1 MRRRMVLSVVL
12 VALVVLVMAVAIF
25 SMSLRSGTLALQ
37 NRAIGAEQAGDA
49 QADVIPFAPPPAAL
63 AFSGDAAGSW
73 DIYILEV
80 SGDLRNLTDDDAQ
93 YHDYFPSFSLDG
105 QRINF
110 IANRGEDVMGPS
122 QVNPDGTGLRSLTIL
137 GAVLTL
143 FGEGRLDWD
152 PAWSPGGDRLLWSSL
167 RDLNLEL
174 YAIPTAAEFVVANAT
189 RLTSSGSREWFGA
202 WSPDGQSVLYQ
213 SDRDG
218 KENLYIMAAGGSANR
233 ALTATE
239 WDDVHGMW
247 SLDGQ
252 QVLYLYNEADARL
265 PAGDLNLHII
275 NADGTDARPFEGV
288 FVGDP
293 VYAPGGEQLAYVS
306 NESGRWQI
314 YVMNADGTN
323 RRRVTPDDGNY
334 LFPVWVP

>member
-1 MRRRMVLSVVL
+1 MVLSVVL
-12 VALVVLVMAVAIF
+12 VVLVVVVMAVAIF
-25 SMSLRSGTLALQ
+25 SMSLRSGPLTLQ
-37 NRAIGAEQAGDA
+37 NRAIGAQEGGDA
-49 QADVIPFAPPPAAL
+49 QAAGIPFAPPPAAL
-63 AFSGDAAGSW
+63 AFSGNAAGSW
-73 DIYILEV
+73 DIYILEP
-80 SGDLRNLTDDDAQ
+80 SGELRNLTNDDVQ

-105 QRINF
+105 ERINF
-110 IANRGEDVMGPS
+110 ISNRGEDVMGPS

-174 YAIPTAAEFVVANAT
+174 YAIPTTAEFVVTNAT
-189 RLTSSGSREWFGA
+189 RLTSTSSREWFGA

-218 KENLYIMAAGGSANR
+218 KENLFIMAADGSANR
-233 ALTATE
+233 ALTASQ
-239 WDDVHGMW
+239 WDEIHGMW

-275 NADGTDARPFEGV
+275 SADGTDARPFDGI
-288 FVGDP
+288 FVGDA

-323 RRRVTPDDGNY
+323 RRRVTPDNGDY